1 MVNACH
7 SFHGGLP
14 GPLLDL
20 NSLSLLVLEGVMCE
34 IWSQSQALTLGTVQL
49 CTIQG
54 TVSVDRGFEHILEIK
69 RLGDS

>member
-1 MVNACH
+1 
-7 SFHGGLP
+7 
-14 GPLLDL
+14 
-20 NSLSLLVLEGVMCE
+20 MCE

-49 CTIQG
+49 CTIHG